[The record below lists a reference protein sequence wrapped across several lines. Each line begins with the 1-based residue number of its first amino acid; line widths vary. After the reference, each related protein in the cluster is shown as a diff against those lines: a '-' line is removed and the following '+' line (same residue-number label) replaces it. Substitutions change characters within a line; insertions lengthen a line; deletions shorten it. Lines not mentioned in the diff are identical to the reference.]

1 MNDIDVSTFARAANM
16 NGGGKPDFSA
26 IRTING
32 LDLRGK
38 RVLLRVDFNVPM
50 QDGAVTDTTR
60 ITRVLPTVKQLL
72 SGGAKVIVLSHLG
85 RPKGQRSEDTS
96 LAPVAAKLRG
106 LLGGTPV
113 HFVKDCV
120 GDEAWHAV
128 DALKPGE
135 VALLENL
142 RYHMGEEKNE
152 IGFARQLARLGDL
165 YVDDAFSSSH
175 RAHASVEAIT
185 HLLPSY
191 AGLLMMAEIRA
202 LDRALEH
209 PARPV
214 MAIAGGAKVSTKIQ
228 VLTNLTERMD
238 QLVLAGGMASTFL
251 YAQGV
256 EIGKSLCQPDA
267 VPVVKEIMARAREH
281 NCEIVLPSDFV
292 VAKEI
297 KAGAAWQVCEAGK
310 IPHDQMILDMGP
322 KSVADLKRR
331 FAEMKT
337 LLWNGPVGAFEFE
350 PFGNGTYELMRE
362 AARLAREGKL
372 LSHRR
377 RRRHRGGAQRRRC
390 QSGLQLRL
398 HGRGR
403 LPRMARRQDLA
414 RRRRARGEQSLNA
427 IGATTALSNQD
438 GRAKPAQS

>member
-1 MNDIDVSTFARAANM
+1 
-16 NGGGKPDFSA
+16 
-26 IRTING
+26 
-32 LDLRGK
+32 
-38 RVLLRVDFNVPM
+38 
-50 QDGAVTDTTR
+50 
-60 ITRVLPTVKQLL
+60 
-72 SGGAKVIVLSHLG
+72 
-85 RPKGQRSEDTS
+85 
-96 LAPVAAKLRG
+96 
-106 LLGGTPV
+106 
-113 HFVKDCV
+113 
-120 GDEAWHAV
+120 
-128 DALKPGE
+128 
-135 VALLENL
+135 
-142 RYHMGEEKNE
+142 
-152 IGFARQLARLGDL
+152 
-165 YVDDAFSSSH
+165 
-175 RAHASVEAIT
+175 
-185 HLLPSY
+185 
-191 AGLLMMAEIRA
+191 MAEIRA

-292 VAKEI
+292 VAKEL
-297 KAGAAWQVCEAGK
+297 KAGAAWQVCEAGN

-322 KSVADLKRR
+322 QSVANLKRR

-372 LSHRR
+372 LAIAGGGDTVAALNAVGVSQDFSYVSTA
-377 RRRHRGGAQRRRC
+377 GGAFLEWLE
-390 QSGLQLRL
+390 GKT
-398 HGRGR
+398 
-403 LPRMARRQDLA
+403 LPGVAALA
-414 RRRRARGEQSLNA
+414 ESRA
-427 IGATTALSNQD
+427 
-438 GRAKPAQS
+438 